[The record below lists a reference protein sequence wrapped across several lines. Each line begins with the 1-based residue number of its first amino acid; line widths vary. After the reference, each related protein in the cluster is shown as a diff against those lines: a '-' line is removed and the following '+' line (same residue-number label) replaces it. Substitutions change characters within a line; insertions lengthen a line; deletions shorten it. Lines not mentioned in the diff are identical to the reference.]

1 MFSAELTN
9 AWHTV
14 QPAKTQEFI
23 DLPEGRYL
31 ATIDAIKLNP
41 PKKVNDKIIPEIL
54 VYELTVS
61 DGEYQDSRF
70 RKEDGIWT
78 DKSLSFIKRDLL
90 TLGCSIPRE
99 LEDVPLALQTA
110 VGLTVEIEIVKTTKN
125 GREYTNT
132 YIRRVVNQMKP
143 SAPQAASQFNPQQGQ
158 FNPQQSV
165 SPMQRYNSV
174 VQQAQDNHSIGD
186 AHDSWSD
193 MYDQSC
199 PF

>member
-14 QPAKTQEFI
+14 QPAKTQEFV
-23 DLPEGRYL
+23 DLPVGRYL

-41 PKKVNDKIIPEIL
+41 PKQVNDKIIPEIL

-61 DGEYQDSRF
+61 DGEYQGSRF

-90 TLGCSIPRE
+90 TLGCNIPRE

-110 VGLTVEIEIVKTTKN
+110 VGSTVEIEVVKTTKN
-125 GREYTNT
+125 GHEYTNT

-143 SAPQAASQFNPQQGQ
+143 FAQQAPAPVPTQAHTQQG
-158 FNPQQSV
+158 V
-165 SPMQRYNSV
+165 SPMQRYNSL
-174 VQQAQDNHSIGD
+174 AQTEQNRNNE
-186 AHDSWSD
+186 WTD
-193 MYDQSC
+193 MYEDSC

>member
-9 AWHTV
+9 AWYTV
-14 QPAKTQEFI
+14 QPAQPQEFI
-23 DLPEGRYL
+23 DLPEGRYF
-31 ATIDAIKLNP
+31 ATIDAIKLNQ
-41 PKKVNDKIIPEIL
+41 PKQVKDKIIPETL
-54 VYELTVS
+54 VYNLTVS
-61 DGEYQDSRF
+61 EGEYQGSRF

-90 TLGCSIPRE
+90 TLGCNIPRE
-99 LEDVPLALQTA
+99 LQDVPLALQAA
-110 VGLTVEIEIVKTTKN
+110 VGLTVEIEVVKTTKN

-143 SAPQAASQFNPQQGQ
+143 SDAQAATQFNPPQGI
-158 FNPQQSV
+158 

-174 VQQAQDNHSIGD
+174 VQQAQDNYSIGD

-193 MYDQSC
+193 MDDQSC

>member
-9 AWHTV
+9 AWYTV
-14 QPAKTQEFI
+14 QPAQLQEFI
-23 DLPEGRYL
+23 DLPEGRYF
-31 ATIDAIKLNP
+31 ATIDAIKLNQ
-41 PKKVNDKIIPEIL
+41 PKQVKDKIIPETL

-61 DGEYQDSRF
+61 DGEYQGSKF

-90 TLGCSIPRE
+90 TLGCNIPRE
-99 LEDVPLALQTA
+99 LQDVPLALQAA
-110 VGLTVEIEIVKTTKN
+110 VGLTVEIEVVKTTKN

-143 SAPQAASQFNPQQGQ
+143 SDAQAASQFNPTQG
-158 FNPQQSV
+158 V

-174 VQQAQDNHSIGD
+174 VQQAQDNHLIGD
-186 AHDSWSD
+186 THDSWSD

>member
-14 QPAKTQEFI
+14 QPAQLHEFI
-23 DLPEGRYL
+23 ELPEGRYL
-31 ATIDAIKLNP
+31 AVIDAIKLNQ
-41 PKKVNDKIIPEIL
+41 PKQVKDKIIPETL

-61 DGEYQDSRF
+61 DGEYQGSRL

-90 TLGCSIPRE
+90 TLGCNIPRE
-99 LEDVPLALQTA
+99 LQDVPLALQAA
-110 VGLTVEIEIVKTTKN
+110 VGLTVEIEVVKTTKN

-132 YIRRVVNQMKP
+132 YIQRVVNQMKP
-143 SAPQAASQFNPQQGQ
+143 PAPQAATQFNPPQG
-158 FNPQQSV
+158 V

-174 VQQAQDNHSIGD
+174 VQQAQDNYSVGD
-186 AHDSWSD
+186 TQDNWSD